1 MPGNWDRW
9 LRRRG
14 FVILNRISAGFIQT
28 QTHVTSGR
36 KVGKGREQRPSALG
50 MASVVGTEGWRW
62 RDQDMNA
69 QPTPRTP
76 SGGILK
82 GLVFM
87 LSQNR
92 KPRAILSRRV
102 T

>member
-1 MPGNWDRW
+1 M
-9 LRRRG
+9 
-14 FVILNRISAGFIQT
+14 ILNRISAGFIQT

-50 MASVVGTEGWRW
+50 MASVAGTEGWRW

-76 SGGILK
+76 SGAYFEGVGFHAESK
-82 GLVFM
+82 
-87 LSQNR
+87 
-92 KPRAILSRRV
+92 
-102 T
+102 